1 MSKFLKYFGF
11 LTALYCAV
19 MFYITA
25 DSEKNPE
32 LFYGILFLILIQ
44 LMKFDINKFF
54 LTIYE
59 TRG

>member
-1 MSKFLKYFGF
+1 MSKFLKYLGF

-25 DSEKNPE
+25 DLEKNPE

-54 LTIYE
+54 DNI
-59 TRG
+59 